1 MKHFLT
7 GASLIAV
14 SSVMS
19 SAALA
24 QVDEIVVTATKRSE
38 SAQDIPIAVQALG
51 EKSLDELDV
60 DVFSDYLQQLP
71 GVTAGGS
78 GPGQGTIYVRGVASS
93 TPTLTVAG
101 VAGLAPNV
109 ALYLDEQPV
118 TQVGRNLDV
127 YAVDLERVE
136 VLSGP
141 QGTLFGSSSQAGTI
155 RLITNKPNLDGF
167 SATLSGG
174 VSFTEGGEMSNKV
187 EGVVNI
193 PATDRLAFRGVIYS
207 DQRGGYID
215 NVQGTRD
222 ASESGRFRPAGTVRR
237 NGVVVDSSQNG
248 FQAGADLSGVNFIEA
263 NNSSLVEENFND
275 TDYLG
280 FRLGALYEVNDDWR
294 VYVNHSR
301 QRIES
306 DGVFFY
312 DPELPDPDQL
322 SIQRYSNDEL
332 EDSYGSTSWTVE
344 GRLGALEALYT
355 GAYLD
360 RKSQQTIDYT
370 DYLFVGQ
377 YLPYYICDGSV
388 SYPGASDP
396 SGNCQAPNLFV
407 NSLTNTTVFT
417 QELRFNTP
425 KDKRVYATIGGYY
438 SDQKIEERNDFTYP
452 GSMFAESFTPG
463 VFGFAPNFPLPGAL
477 TTDPGPAP
485 DGVIFRNDITRTDE
499 QIALFGEVT
508 VDVVPELISVTGGV
522 RWYDISVD
530 LEGSANSSFGN
541 FGQTEDQQVF
551 GANLTTL
558 YNGSSSVVI
567 GGETVDLPDQ
577 ATTDGFIFKGNLTF
591 TPTDNLLF
599 YVTYSE
605 GFRSP
610 LLNRPAGAGGIVPG
624 MVDTD
629 ELTNYEA
636 GWKMSLFENTLQIN
650 GNAFIMDIDRL
661 QTTIFDP
668 NIVNLFF
675 SDNAANAQVK
685 GIEGDVIWAPY
696 QVEGLTVAGA
706 FSVLD
711 TEIKEILT
719 ATTAIAPVG
728 SDLAHAPTFQGNLR
742 VRYEWNVGDDMTA
755 HVMPQ
760 VTYSGSSWSDIVAIN
775 RAKQDAYMLMNV
787 SAGIA
792 KDNWRLDLFA
802 DNLTNKRADLNN
814 FFGYDRNR
822 ITINRPRTYGMR
834 VTVDFN

>member
-1 MKHFLT
+1 MRHLLT

-14 SSVMS
+14 SAVLS
-19 SAALA
+19 SAAHA
-24 QVDEIVVTATKRSE
+24 QVDQIVVTATKRVE

-51 EKSLDELDV
+51 EESLDQLDV
-60 DVFSDYLQQLP
+60 DVFTDYLQQLP

-78 GPGQGTIYVRGVASS
+78 GPGQGTIYVRGVAST

-167 SATLSGG
+167 SASLGAG

-187 EGVVNI
+187 EAVVNL
-193 PATDRLAFRGVIYS
+193 PVTDRLAVRGVFYS

-215 NVQGTRD
+215 NVPGTRD
-222 ASESGRFRPAGTVRR
+222 ASQSGRFRPAGTVRR
-237 NGVVVDSSQNG
+237 NGVVVDATQAG

-263 NNSSLVEENFND
+263 DNLALVEEDFND

-280 FRLGALYEVNDDWR
+280 FRIAALYEFNDDWR
-294 VYVNHSR
+294 LTAGHSR

-322 SIQRYSNDEL
+322 SIQRFSDDEI
-332 EDSYGSTSWTVE
+332 EDNYGSTSWTLE

-360 RKSQQTIDYT
+360 RKSEQTIDYS

-388 SYPGASDP
+388 SYPGGAP
-396 SGNCQAPNLFV
+396 SGNCQAPNLYV
-407 NSLTNTTVFT
+407 DSLTNTTVFT
-417 QELRFNTP
+417 HELRFNTP
-425 KDKRVYATIGGYY
+425 KDKRVYATFGGFY

-452 GSMFAESFTPG
+452 GSVFAESFTPG
-463 VFGFAPNFPLPGAL
+463 VFGFAPNFPLPGSL
-477 TTDPGPAP
+477 VTDPGPFP

-499 QIALFGEVT
+499 QIAVFGEATFVL
-508 VDVVPELISVTGGV
+508 VPELVSLTGGA

-551 GANLTTL
+551 GANLSTL
-558 YNGSSSVVI
+558 YNGMTSVMI
-567 GGETVDLPDQ
+567 GGESVALPDEGS
-577 ATTDGFIFKGNLTF
+577 ADGVIFKGNLTV
-591 TPTDNLLF
+591 TPTDDLLF
-599 YVTYSE
+599 YFTYSE
-605 GFRSP
+605 GFRPP
-610 LLNRPAGAGGIVPG
+610 LLNRPAGAGAIVPG
-624 MVDTD
+624 LVETD
-629 ELTNYEA
+629 DLTNWEF
-636 GWKMSLFENTLQIN
+636 GWKMNLFDNTLQVN
-650 GNAFIMDIDRL
+650 GNAFIMNIDNL

-685 GIEGDVIWAPY
+685 GLEGDIIWAPY
-696 QVEGLTVAGA
+696 QIEGLTVSGA

-711 TEIKEILT
+711 TEIQEIIT

-728 SDLAHAPTFQGNLR
+728 SDLAHAPAFQGNIR
-742 VRYEWNVGDDMTA
+742 ARYEWLVGDDMTA

-775 RAKQDAYMLMNV
+775 RAKQDAYMLVNF

-792 KDNWRLDLFA
+792 KDNWRLDFFA

-814 FFGYDRNR
+814 FFGYDRYR
-822 ITINRPRTYGMR
+822 VTINRPRTFGMR
-834 VTVDFN
+834 VSVEFE